1 MADSSLTTGR
11 HSDIAVAAVVI
22 VIAAAAFAATFTF
35 DTVPEALMQGLGA
48 EIFPRMVLAVIV
60 ALALVLAFQA
70 RTRAPEILETIPPMV
85 YATGAAM
92 LAFFAGVWL
101 IGMLPSMFAFLVGLG
116 HLWGERRWL
125 PLVASAAGLCF
136 SIWLIFVKLFGIA
149 LPHSILSERFF

>member
-1 MADSSLTTGR
+1 MADSSPATGR
-11 HSDIAVAAVVI
+11 HSDIVVAAVVI

-70 RTRAPEILETIPPMV
+70 RHRAPEILETIPPMV
-85 YATGAAM
+85 YTTAAAM

-101 IGMLPSMFAFLVGLG
+101 IGMLPSMFVFLIGLG
-116 HLWGERRWL
+116 RLWGERRWQ
-125 PLVASAAGLCF
+125 PLVVSAASLCF